1 MLFFR
6 GGNHVNKGHYW
17 SPATGAWI
25 DGRSETLLPG
35 APDTVYLRLHPAA
48 MFVLAPAIG
57 LAFVLILPC
66 IAVVAVASAIV
77 TRIARALA
85 DSVST
90 LAYFEWRPNE
100 AYLAGKGKSE
110 SKKDNENTNG
120 DAGSH

>member
-6 GGNHVNKGHYW
+6 GGNHVTKGHYW
-17 SPATGAWI
+17 SPATGTWI
-25 DGRSETLLPG
+25 AGRGETLLPG

-57 LAFVLILPC
+57 LAFVLTLPGL
-66 IAVVAVASAIV
+66 AVVAAAGALV

-100 AYLAGKGKSE
+100 AYLAGKGKRD
-110 SKKDNENTNG
+110 KDDGKPDG

>member
-6 GGNHVNKGHYW
+6 GGNHVTKGHYW
-17 SPATGAWI
+17 SPANGTWI
-25 DGRSETLLPG
+25 HGRRETRLPG

-48 MFVLAPAIG
+48 MFVLAPVIG
-57 LAFVLILPC
+57 LAFVVTLPC
-66 IAVVAVASAIV
+66 IAVVAVASAIL

-100 AYLAGKGKSE
+100 AYLAGKGKGD
-110 SKKDNENTNG
+110 KDGGKANG
-120 DAGSH
+120 GAGSH